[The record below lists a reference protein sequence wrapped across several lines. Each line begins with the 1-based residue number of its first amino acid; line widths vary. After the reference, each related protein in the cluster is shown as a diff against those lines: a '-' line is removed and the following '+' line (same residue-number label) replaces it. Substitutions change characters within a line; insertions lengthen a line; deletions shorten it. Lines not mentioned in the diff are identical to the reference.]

1 MQAQRQACSVMVS
14 TLQGM
19 SDQLLDWAR
28 KKIKADKSS
37 KLVSALA
44 STHCGVL
51 SVPFV
56 STGKIYSLRILGIA
70 PTAENSQDRWL
81 PHKSGP

>member
-1 MQAQRQACSVMVS
+1 MQAQRQVCSVKMS

-19 SDQLLDWAR
+19 SDLLLDWAR
-28 KKIKADKSS
+28 KKSKVDKFS

-51 SVPFV
+51 PVPFV

-70 PTAENSQDRWL
+70 PTAENSQDR
-81 PHKSGP
+81 